1 MKPFIDKGTFDNF
14 AGCLAYVT
22 CIQKVADDSNPADAI
37 VNGCT
42 FAENI

>member
-1 MKPFIDKGTFDNF
+1 MKSFIDKGTFYNF
-14 AGCLAYVT
+14 AECLAYVT
-22 CIQKVADDSNPADAI
+22 CIQKVEDSNPADAI

>member
-1 MKPFIDKGTFDNF
+1 MKSFIDKGTFDNF
-14 AGCLAYVT
+14 AECLAYVT
-22 CIQKVADDSNPADAI
+22 CIQNVADANPADAI

>member
-1 MKPFIDKGTFDNF
+1 MKLFINKGTVDNF
-14 AGCLAYVT
+14 AECLAYVT
-22 CIQKVADDSNPADAI
+22 CIQKVADTNLADAV

>member
-1 MKPFIDKGTFDNF
+1 MKSFINKGTFDNF
-14 AGCLAYVT
+14 AECLAYVT
-22 CIQKVADDSNPADAI
+22 CIQKVADSNPADAV